1 MHPTVPLAGAAAKE
15 RTLPFE
21 GDSPVA
27 TLTVSAGP
35 PATLP
40 LTAPPTSPQAPR
52 PARRFDAFGARA
64 AVRYVVAVL
73 LAIAAL
79 AVTDLHHSVLGGHTY
94 ALLYAAVCVASW
106 YGGLLPGLVASLIAA
121 AGIHVLFLEPSEE
134 LWPVTSSE
142 ILRLIGFSTIAFLV
156 GSVTHSLRQERQGV
170 ADRAREAQA
179 RAQELEALSRELEQ
193 TNAQLVQLTRE
204 ANRVASRLARL
215 HVVTAALA
223 QAVTPTRVAEIVVEQ
238 GIIALGA
245 RAGAL
250 ALLQSDGKTLEIV
263 RSIGYEQ
270 VLMDRFRRM
279 SIDDPLPITEAARTA
294 QPVYV
299 ETDEDRFIRYP
310 LLANAEGVSATG
322 AWAAIPLTV
331 ENRTLGVLGLTF
343 PEPREFCDEDQ
354 EFILALCRQCAQA
367 LDRAMVYETER
378 ATRARTEEVLRFL
391 SEASSLL
398 ASSLDER
405 VTLEAVARLAVPRLG
420 DLCVVD
426 SLDGEG
432 RLRRIA
438 HNAADPH
445 KLEILARIG
454 ERYPPSYDQVP
465 ELRQQLVDRGVVIPS
480 DAIDDVLRRLAL
492 DEAHLELLRAL
503 DPKCAAAFP
512 LVARGHTV
520 GLLTVAMAESGRR
533 YGPEE
538 LALARELARRAAIA
552 VDNARLYGAA
562 MAARLEAETANQA
575 KSEFLARMSHEL
587 RTPLNAIAGYCDLI
601 ELGLRGPV
609 TPQQLQDLRRIRV
622 NQRLLLKHINDI
634 LNFTRL
640 ESGHLELQLGA
651 VPVEETLAEL
661 RAVVEPQ
668 LREKGLKYVFH
679 KGDPSVCC
687 HADPERLQQI
697 VLNLLSNA
705 IKFTNSGGRVTLSWD
720 ATPDTV
726 RIQVQD
732 TGRGIPRD
740 RLRAIFDPFVQVD
753 GTLTREGEGTG
764 LGLAISREL
773 ARAMGGDIEVE
784 SQLGEGSTFTLTLPR
799 HQG

>member
-1 MHPTVPLAGAAAKE
+1 M
-15 RTLPFE
+15 
-21 GDSPVA
+21 
-27 TLTVSAGP
+27 
-35 PATLP
+35 
-40 LTAPPTSPQAPR
+40 
-52 PARRFDAFGARA
+52 
-64 AVRYVVAVL
+64 
-73 LAIAAL
+73 
-79 AVTDLHHSVLGGHTY
+79 
-94 ALLYAAVCVASW
+94 
-106 YGGLLPGLVASLIAA
+106 
-121 AGIHVLFLEPSEE
+121 
-134 LWPVTSSE
+134 
-142 ILRLIGFSTIAFLV
+142 
-156 GSVTHSLRQERQGV
+156 
-170 ADRAREAQA
+170 
-179 RAQELEALSRELEQ
+179 
-193 TNAQLVQLTRE
+193 
-204 ANRVASRLARL
+204 
-215 HVVTAALA
+215 
-223 QAVTPTRVAEIVVEQ
+223 
-238 GIIALGA
+238 
-245 RAGAL
+245 
-250 ALLQSDGKTLEIV
+250 
-263 RSIGYEQ
+263 
-270 VLMDRFRRM
+270 
-279 SIDDPLPITEAARTA
+279 
-294 QPVYV
+294 
-299 ETDEDRFIRYP
+299 
-310 LLANAEGVSATG
+310 
-322 AWAAIPLTV
+322 
-331 ENRTLGVLGLTF
+331 
-343 PEPREFCDEDQ
+343 
-354 EFILALCRQCAQA
+354 
-367 LDRAMVYETER
+367 
-378 ATRARTEEVLRFL
+378 
-391 SEASSLL
+391 
-398 ASSLDER
+398 
-405 VTLEAVARLAVPRLG
+405 
-420 DLCVVD
+420 
-426 SLDGEG
+426 
-432 RLRRIA
+432 
-438 HNAADPH
+438 
-445 KLEILARIG
+445 
-454 ERYPPSYDQVP
+454 P
-465 ELRQQLVDRGVVIPS
+465 ELRQMLVKQEILISP
-480 DAIDDVLRRLAL
+480 DAIDGLIRGLAL
-492 DEAHLELLRAL
+492 DEAHLELMRAL
-503 DPKCAAAFP
+503 DPRCGAAFP
-512 LVARGHTV
+512 LVARGRTV
-520 GLLTVAMAESGRR
+520 GLLAVAMAESGRS

-538 LALARELARRAAIA
+538 LALAGELARRAAVA

-609 TPQQLQDLRRIRV
+609 TPQQIQDLRRIRL

-651 VPVEETLAEL
+651 VPMEETLAEL